1 MAHGLAFSR
10 PDSRPAHAGRRPASR
25 FSRAVL
31 AVVAGLM
38 LAQGAL
44 AQETGGQAGD
54 PGVIGSTQPA
64 GDAGEG
70 SAGAWGPGHW
80 PLSHMDPGEPAE
92 IDAPV
97 GVTVLDPAPTS
108 DQDVPAQAA
117 PDQAT
122 PDETGA
128 DQAAA
133 GQAATGP
140 QTGAADGIGLI
151 EAPEGAL
158 GGSPDLASAAGD
170 VFADSPTVS
179 SFAERSTAQAR
190 SRMFGPIGHPPV
202 VVELFTSQGCSSCPP
217 ADEMLGDLADRDDV
231 LALSWH
237 VDYWDYLGWADEFA
251 RPEFTARQQAYA
263 HAWRERAIY
272 TPQVIVG
279 GTDTLIALRPA
290 ELMTL
295 IDTQM
300 ARPAPVLVTS
310 SQKSDGGGYQIE
322 ITPRAAIPRPVALLL
337 VRYAP
342 RRDIEIRAGEN
353 RGVSVSY
360 RNVVLAVDRI
370 GDWDG
375 RAPLRMSVRADSTP
389 ADTFPQDT
397 RHAILAQEL
406 GRGQGVTGPILAAIR
421 LD

>member
-1 MAHGLAFSR
+1 MDRKQRGNLDNMAHGLALSR
-10 PDSRPAHAGRRPASR
+10 PDFRPAHAGRRQAFRLPG
-25 FSRAVL
+25 AVL
-31 AVVAGLM
+31 GVIAGLV
-38 LAQGAL
+38 LAHGAL
-44 AQETGGQAGD
+44 AQDMGGDAA
-54 PGVIGSTQPA
+54 QPA
-64 GDAGEG
+64 AGG
-70 SAGAWGPGHW
+70 GVWGPANR
-80 PLSHMDPGEPAE
+80 PLSHMDPGQTDQ
-92 IDAPV
+92 IDEPV
-97 GVTVLDPAPTS
+97 GVTVLDPPS
-108 DQDVPAQAA
+108 DPGAAVSTAAQDASG
-117 PDQAT
+117 
-122 PDETGA
+122 ETGVE
-128 DQAAA
+128 QTAA
-133 GQAATGP
+133 GQAATSP
-140 QTGAADGIGLI
+140 DGIGLI

-158 GGSPDLASAAGD
+158 GGTPDLATADGD
-170 VFADSPTVS
+170 IFADSPAVA

-202 VVELFTSQGCSSCPP
+202 VVELFTAQGCSSCPP
-217 ADEMLGDLADRDDV
+217 ADDMLGDLADRDDV

-251 RPEFTARQQAYA
+251 RPEFTLRQQAYA

-295 IDTQM
+295 INTQM

-310 SQKSDGGGYQIE
+310 GQKSDGSYQIE

-342 RRDIEIRAGEN
+342 RRDVEIKAGEN

-360 RNVVLAVDRI
+360 RNVVLAVDKV

-375 RAPLRMSVRADSTP
+375 RAPLHMSVRADSTP

-406 GRGQGVTGPILAAIR
+406 GRGQDVTGPILAAIR